1 MERKNGI
8 LRQGGHARC
17 VNFDRM
23 LMGYVGA
30 SGSGFKKGR
39 DERWTP
45 LLFPSETRRSV

>member
-1 MERKNGI
+1 MGNLIQMQFNVVG
-8 LRQGGHARC
+8 C

-45 LLFPSETRRSV
+45 LLFPSGTRRSV